1 MSTPRTLVTTEAI
14 RAFLVAHPG
23 STFQSIKDAMHCSLT
38 TAKRL
43 LNELRRDGLIT
54 TTPNGGFHNS
64 YLFWPAEA
72 PNLPPPPSVAQSRTP
87 PEFKPLALDMGKFMR
102 LCQGARNSQTGVV

>member
-1 MSTPRTLVTTEAI
+1 MSGTKTLVTTEAI
-14 RAFLVAHPG
+14 HAFLVAHPG
-23 STFQSIKDAMHCSLT
+23 STFQRVQDAMHCSFT
-38 TAKRL
+38 VAKRL
-43 LNELRRDGLIT
+43 LDQMRRDGLIT
-54 TTPNGGFHNS
+54 TTPNGGFYNS

-72 PNLPPPPSVAQSRTP
+72 PDLPPPPTVAQSRTP